1 MSSKRNTSNCV
12 SWWHCISC
20 CFLQNYIKYIYNN
33 KIIIKHSLQ
42 PTFSEA
48 DNARTD
54 WRMTGTNFSTSV
66 VGGYLFQ
73 RGVCEIELLT
83 VFIHKAQKCTIIYAS
98 KNSRIFRDS
107 YTWYRDGWSY
117 IQISLVILLHEKF
130 LQFDW
135 LRVVVFQLNLKYL
148 HECENYKPFLGSSIK
163 K

>member
-42 PTFSEA
+42 RTFSEA

-98 KNSRIFRDS
+98 KNSRIFLDS

-130 LQFDW
+130 PQFDW

-148 HECENYKPFLGSSIK
+148 HVKITNLLRVVV
-163 K
+163 